1 MIENNL
7 VGLVCGVLGIL
18 TGIIAIISGTISAI
32 KKRNSEVRLRESIIE
47 NHVDAETA
55 KVLVTPE
62 TPKTKSPYKTLR
74 WGLALLGIGGGYLT
88 AWVLKLDDMGH
99 LIMMLSGCGIGLL
112 MSFFISSQMDK
123 QKELSQKDNAELSNQ
138 I

>member
-1 MIENNL
+1 MIEPQMT
-7 VGLVCGVLGIL
+7 GLVCGVLGIL

-62 TPKTKSPYKTLR
+62 TPKTKSQYKTLR
-74 WGLALLGIGGGYLT
+74 WGLALLGIGVGYLT
-88 AWVLKLDDMGH
+88 AWALKLDDMGH
-99 LIMMLSGCGIGLL
+99 IIMMLSGCGIGLL
-112 MSFFISSQMDK
+112 ISFFISSQMDK
-123 QKELSQKDNAELSNQ
+123 DKQISQTEEEIQ
-138 I
+138 